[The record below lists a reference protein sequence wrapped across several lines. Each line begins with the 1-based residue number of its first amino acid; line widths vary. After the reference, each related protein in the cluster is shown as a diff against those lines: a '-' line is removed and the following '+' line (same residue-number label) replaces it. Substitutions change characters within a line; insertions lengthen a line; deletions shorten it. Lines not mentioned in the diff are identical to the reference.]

1 MKIIKYKPEFIFKLK
16 NDVEIDKNYFDEI
29 REIMNQSTDK
39 KNFKVKISKNIS
51 FNNNK
56 WHRKRFLT
64 DEEKIKKKINSLLNM
79 YSKKN
84 YQKITIDILKLK
96 INNTINLEFLVNMI
110 IYKYKNYYNDDIWNY
125 LIEKIIFSN
134 INKWKLDDTYIAQ
147 RILNKVQDDF
157 NKIINFDYQETLE
170 TLINDNI
177 DDYYKIKNKNIG
189 LMKLI
194 CELFKY
200 KLIDKNL
207 ITYILQNLTLDLKK
221 YFKLE
226 LGVSLVQNLYK
237 YINNEEK
244 EKFIDFFSIY
254 LKNPNLNKKIKFMI
268 LDFIENKEIKSKKI
282 EKKIEIEIND
292 DKIET
297 ILKSGIND
305 FIENNNLSDFIENIK
320 KYLLNDIIASKFIY
334 YLILYILENN
344 NIDLCL
350 NLLYN
355 LNNKKYFNN
364 NNIKSGISSFYDDYD
379 DYKWDYKNIDEILE
393 KITNYLLEK
402 KILDNNFNILIK
414 KKT

>member
-1 MKIIKYKPEFIFKLK
+1 MKIQKYKLEFIFKYK

-29 REIMNQSTDK
+29 IEIMSQSTDK

-51 FNNNK
+51 LNNNK

-64 DEEKIKKKINSLLNM
+64 DEEKIKKKINSLLNK
-79 YSKKN
+79 YSKNN

-177 DDYYKIKNKNIG
+177 EDYYKIKNKNIG

-244 EKFIDFFSIY
+244 EKFIEFFSIY

>member
-1 MKIIKYKPEFIFKLK
+1 MKIQKYKLEFIFKYK

-29 REIMNQSTDK
+29 REIMSQSTDK

-51 FNNNK
+51 LNNNK

-79 YSKKN
+79 YSKNN
-84 YQKITIDILKLK
+84 YEKITIDILKLK
-96 INNTINLEFLVNMI
+96 INNTLNLEYLVNMI
-110 IYKYKNYYNDDIWNY
+110 IFKYKNDYKNDVWNY

-177 DDYYKIKNKNIG
+177 EEYYKIKNKNIG

-207 ITYILQNLTLDLKK
+207 ITYILENLTLDLKK
-221 YFKLE
+221 NFKLE

-244 EKFIDFFSIY
+244 QKFIEFFSIY

-268 LDFIENKEIKSKKI
+268 LDFIETREVKTKKI
-282 EKKIEIEIND
+282 EKKIEIDIND

-297 ILKSGIND
+297 VLRSGIND
-305 FIENNNLSDFIENIK
+305 FIENNNLLDFTDNIK
-320 KYLLNDIIASKFIY
+320 KYLLNDKIAGKFIY

-344 NIDLCL
+344 NIDICL
-350 NLLYN
+350 NLLNN
-355 LNNKKYFNN
+355 LINKKFFNS
-364 NNIKSGISSFYDDYD
+364 NNIKLGINSFYEDYD

-414 KKT
+414 KKI

>member
-1 MKIIKYKPEFIFKLK
+1 
-16 NDVEIDKNYFDEI
+16 
-29 REIMNQSTDK
+29 
-39 KNFKVKISKNIS
+39 
-51 FNNNK
+51 
-56 WHRKRFLT
+56 
-64 DEEKIKKKINSLLNM
+64 
-79 YSKKN
+79 
-84 YQKITIDILKLK
+84 
-96 INNTINLEFLVNMI
+96 
-110 IYKYKNYYNDDIWNY
+110 
-125 LIEKIIFSN
+125 
-134 INKWKLDDTYIAQ
+134 
-147 RILNKVQDDF
+147 
-157 NKIINFDYQETLE
+157 
-170 TLINDNI
+170 
-177 DDYYKIKNKNIG
+177 
-189 LMKLI
+189 MKLI

-244 EKFIDFFSIY
+244 EKFIEFFSIY

-350 NLLYN
+350 NLLYK
-355 LNNKKYFNN
+355 LNNKNFFNN

-414 KKT
+414 KKNLILLSFLKG

>member
-1 MKIIKYKPEFIFKLK
+1 MKIQKYKLEFIFKYK

-29 REIMNQSTDK
+29 REIMSQSTDK

-51 FNNNK
+51 LNNNK

-79 YSKKN
+79 YSKNN
-84 YQKITIDILKLK
+84 YEKITIDILKLK
-96 INNTINLEFLVNMI
+96 INNTLNLEYLVNMI
-110 IYKYKNYYNDDIWNY
+110 IFKYKNDYKNDVWNY

-177 DDYYKIKNKNIG
+177 EEYYKIKNKNIG

-207 ITYILQNLTLDLKK
+207 ITYILENLTLDLKK
-221 YFKLE
+221 NFKLE

-244 EKFIDFFSIY
+244 QKFIEFFSIY

-268 LDFIENKEIKSKKI
+268 LDFIETREVKTKKI

-297 ILKSGIND
+297 VLRSGIND
-305 FIENNNLSDFIENIK
+305 FIENNNLLDFTDNIK
-320 KYLLNDIIASKFIY
+320 KYLLNDKIAGKFIY

-344 NIDLCL
+344 NIDICL
-350 NLLYN
+350 NLLNN
-355 LNNKKYFNN
+355 LINKKFFNS
-364 NNIKSGISSFYDDYD
+364 NNIKLGINSFYEDYD

-414 KKT
+414 KKI